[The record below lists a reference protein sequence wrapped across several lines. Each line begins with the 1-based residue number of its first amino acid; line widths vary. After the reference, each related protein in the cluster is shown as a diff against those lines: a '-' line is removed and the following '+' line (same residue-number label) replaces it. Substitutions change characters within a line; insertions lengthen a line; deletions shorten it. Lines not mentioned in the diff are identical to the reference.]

1 MPRVIL
7 TLVVI
12 ALTVYAA
19 VDAWNAEAED
29 QRGLP
34 RGLWL
39 ILILVLP
46 GFGALVWFALSSTT
60 RRARA
65 GAGPRRGPGPRS
77 AGTSGPA
84 PRGGKGPLA
93 PDDDPEFLWRLE
105 QERRR
110 AARDRHSR
118 KEQHDHGNPDGQGGE
133 DQRRGADDGSS
144 SADDEDPASPQGS

>member
-1 MPRVIL
+1 MLKALL

-12 ALTVYAA
+12 GLTVYAA

-29 QRGLP
+29 HRGLP

-46 GFGALVWFALSSTT
+46 GFGALAWFALSSTT

-65 GAGPRRGPGPRS
+65 GRAPGRGPVPRS
-77 AGTSGPA
+77 SGGHGPA
-84 PRGGKGPLA
+84 PRGSSGPVA

-110 AARDRHSR
+110 AAREGRTRQEPPAQPRGHS
-118 KEQHDHGNPDGQGGE
+118 E
-133 DQRRGADDGSS
+133 DAAAD
-144 SADDEDPASPQGS
+144 AADPASPPDSPDTQDS